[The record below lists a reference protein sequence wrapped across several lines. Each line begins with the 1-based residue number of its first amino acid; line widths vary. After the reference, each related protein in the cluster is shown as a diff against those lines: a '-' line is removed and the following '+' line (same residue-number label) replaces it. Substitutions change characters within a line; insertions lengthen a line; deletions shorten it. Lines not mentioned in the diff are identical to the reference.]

1 MSRIYAFIT
10 HVQFNHLVEIADI
23 LASGANP
30 DMSFAGVM
38 GCAWPRERK
47 PLCQRRPLTAAWAVH
62 LAVECG
68 HADLVAYLLH
78 WGASKTRLN
87 GSRRTALQEAKA
99 RCTRKE
105 TKGQTELNA
114 ELERLLTDEAYLK
127 ERVSA
132 LLPKLEVLRVE
143 QRAELKRIR
152 LRQAWQLFF
161 LSTFLLVVAHLLV
174 TFAPALAEEWLPA
187 GFITHLRH
195 YSPLLEAAAAV
206 TPPGGRDGEL

>member
-1 MSRIYAFIT
+1 M
-10 HVQFNHLVEIADI
+10 
-23 LASGANP
+23 
-30 DMSFAGVM
+30 
-38 GCAWPRERK
+38 
-47 PLCQRRPLTAAWAVH
+47 
-62 LAVECG
+62 
-68 HADLVAYLLH
+68 VAYLLH
-78 WGASKTRLN
+78 WGASRTRLN

-99 RCTRKE
+99 RTKAKATRGE
-105 TKGQTELNA
+105 TELNA

-127 ERVSA
+127 ERVTV
-132 LLPKLEVLRVE
+132 LLPRLEVLRVE